1 VTVIDRLSKFGGA
14 IGRAGDF
21 PGFYRE
27 LVSTWPEP
35 GQLMQQTREAIS
47 IIDEPDRLPRLKERA
62 EQLMALDA
70 LSYLPDDIMVKV
82 DRSSMSCSLETRAL
96 FLDARV
102 VEHAW
107 RLPLSAKIE
116 GRTGKRILRDIL
128 ARHVPRELFE
138 RPKQGF
144 AIPVDTWLRGRL
156 KDWAGELL
164 SRSAVEKHGLLNAA
178 EIEKTWQA
186 HKSGRDNAG
195 ARLWTVLMLQSW
207 LEAEANR

>member
-1 VTVIDRLSKFGGA
+1 
-14 IGRAGDF
+14 
-21 PGFYRE
+21 
-27 LVSTWPEP
+27 
-35 GQLMQQTREAIS
+35 
-47 IIDEPDRLPRLKERA
+47 
-62 EQLMALDA
+62 MALDA

-82 DRSSMSCSLETRAL
+82 DRSSMSCSLETRAP

-107 RLPLSAKIE
+107 NLPLSAKIE

-144 AIPVDTWLRGRL
+144 AVPVDAWLRGRL
-156 KDWAGELL
+156 KDWAGDLL
-164 SRSAVEKHGLLNAA
+164 SPSAINKHGLLNAA
-178 EIEKTWQA
+178 EVDKVRQA
-186 HKSGRDNAG
+186 HQSGRDNAG

-207 LEAEANR
+207 LESEGRR